1 MLSLLRRTVRVA
13 CNRWRR
19 TIGYALGGPN
29 RARWRF
35 MPWLVALGMLAVVV
49 GLMFWVRQQDT
60 ARRVAEG
67 RADAA
72 EARSVVAEASLTA
85 IARTSAAATAT
96 ALAETNQPE
105 AALRR
110 ALDLVFEAYKD
121 PIGRQAAG
129 AVGRFQSGR
138 VEFRAHRGGAFD
150 FGRHCTWPAARRT
163 SCRCFRAPTQGQMRR
178 RSPRTKRGPTTRS
191 TLQNRKTRCVR
202 EESEQTY
209 MLHRV
214 GCRLADPGRPAQRHH
229 APQRLLRSTRP
240 GRRGWRI

>member
-1 MLSLLRRTVRVA
+1 MRSGA
-13 CNRWRR
+13 ES
-19 TIGYALGGPN
+19 GP
-29 RARWRF
+29 WRF

-60 ARRVAEG
+60 ARRLAEG

-72 EARSVVAEASLTA
+72 EAQLVDAQASLTA

-121 PIGRQAAG
+121 PSEGKLRALSDAFSPDALSFERTEAEHLISGALHLAG
-129 AVGRFQSGR
+129 GTPYELQVLSTTNSGPDDAQIATHEAWTYDE
-138 VEFRAHRGGAFD
+138 VD
-150 FGRHCTWPAARRT
+150 
-163 SCRCFRAPTQGQMRR
+163 S
-178 RSPRTKRGPTTRS
+178 S
-191 TLQNRKTRCVR
+191 NRKTRCVR
-202 EESEQTY
+202 EESDQIY

-214 GCRLADPGRPAQRHH
+214 GAGWLIQDVQLSGTTR
-229 APQRLLRSTRP
+229 RSDC
-240 GRRGWRI
+240 

>member
-1 MLSLLRRTVRVA
+1 MRSGA
-13 CNRWRR
+13 ES
-19 TIGYALGGPN
+19 GP
-29 RARWRF
+29 WRF

-60 ARRVAEG
+60 ARRLAEG

-72 EARSVVAEASLTA
+72 EAQLVDAQASLTA

-121 PIGRQAAG
+121 PSEGKLRALSDAFSPDALSFERTEAEHLISGALHLAG
-129 AVGRFQSGR
+129 GTPYELQVLSTTSSGPDDAQIATHEAWTYDE
-138 VEFRAHRGGAFD
+138 VD
-150 FGRHCTWPAARRT
+150 
-163 SCRCFRAPTQGQMRR
+163 S
-178 RSPRTKRGPTTRS
+178 S
-191 TLQNRKTRCVR
+191 NRKTRCVR
-202 EESEQTY
+202 EESDQIY

-214 GCRLADPGRPAQRHH
+214 GAGWLIQDVQLSGTTR
-229 APQRLLRSTRP
+229 RSDC
-240 GRRGWRI
+240 

>member
-1 MLSLLRRTVRVA
+1 
-13 CNRWRR
+13 
-19 TIGYALGGPN
+19 
-29 RARWRF
+29 

-60 ARRVAEG
+60 ARRLAEG

-72 EARSVVAEASLTA
+72 EARLVFAEASLTA

-121 PIGRQAAG
+121 PSEGKLRALSDAFSPDALSFERTEAEHLISGALHLAG
-129 AVGRFQSGR
+129 GTPYELQVLSSANSGPDDAQIATHEAWTYDE
-138 VEFRAHRGGAFD
+138 VDA
-150 FGRHCTWPAARRT
+150 
-163 SCRCFRAPTQGQMRR
+163 S
-178 RSPRTKRGPTTRS
+178 
-191 TLQNRKTRCVR
+191 NRKTRCVR
-202 EESEQTY
+202 EESDQIY

-214 GCRLADPGRPAQRHH
+214 GSGWLIQDVQLSGT
-229 APQRLLRSTRP
+229 TR
-240 GRRGWRI
+240 RTDC